1 MFLNIPF
8 IEWFGYLGSI
18 VVAVSLTMSSIKK
31 LRWYNFVG
39 AAIFSTYGFAIGAL
53 PVGLLNLF
61 IVFADIFYL
70 FKMYSQ
76 HESFKSIVVK
86 PDDPYLHYFL
96 DFYKRELKEFFP
108 RFDPKILQ
116 DEEENKNTHVFLL
129 LRNAALAGVFI
140 GVKNNQ
146 ILYQHVDFVT
156 AQYRDLKPGDFI
168 YKENIKVMKDQGIN
182 QLICNTDNVNHQKYL
197 LKMGFELQSGKSK
210 TVFVKNI

>member
-61 IVFADIFYL
+61 IVFADIYYL
-70 FKMYSQ
+70 YQMYSQ
-76 HESFKSIVVK
+76 HESFKSIVVN
-86 PDDPYLHYFL
+86 PEDPYLHYFL

-116 DEEENKNTHVFLL
+116 DEEENKNTYVFLL

-156 AQYRDLKPGDFI
+156 PQYRDLKPGEYI
-168 YKENIKVMKDQGIN
+168 YEENIKMLKDQGIN

-197 LKMGFELQSGKSK
+197 LKMGFGLQSGKSK